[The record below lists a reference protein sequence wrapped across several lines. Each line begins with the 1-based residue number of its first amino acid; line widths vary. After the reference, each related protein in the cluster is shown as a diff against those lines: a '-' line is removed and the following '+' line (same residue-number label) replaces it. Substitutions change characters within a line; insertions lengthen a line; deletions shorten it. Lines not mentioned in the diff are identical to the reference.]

1 MKLKDLIEQYGE
13 YEVSK
18 TKSDWC
24 DAGHITLELNKPKP
38 KTVWDLEHGDEYV
51 RITGT
56 GGVSECEVCTKI
68 TYDRQRDVGNVF
80 LTKEEAEKLSADA
93 AKVAEET
100 KAEAKKALDDAKTE
114 AEKILEEAKEKAE
127 EVRDVAAD
135 TVTKTVEEVKET
147 AEEELEEVK
156 EAVVTMAET
165 AEEIKDAAEDTVTEA
180 KEEIAKTASEEQKKA
195 KKKTSRK
202 KKAE

>member
-80 LTKEEAEKLSADA
+80 LTKEEAEKDTERR
-93 AKVAEET
+93 KVET
-100 KAEAKKALDDAKTE
+100 LLLKYGGHRWAREGINYRLGLQYNMVVICKDMYPLQGAIYFDLEQEAQKAIDEIGEDRIKRALF
-114 AEKILEEAKEKAE
+114 
-127 EVRDVAAD
+127 
-135 TVTKTVEEVKET
+135 EVK
-147 AEEELEEVK
+147 
-156 EAVVTMAET
+156 
-165 AEEIKDAAEDTVTEA
+165 
-180 KEEIAKTASEEQKKA
+180 
-195 KKKTSRK
+195 
-202 KKAE
+202 